1 MSTEEIQ
8 KQFKEAVVTKH
19 KFKVQINAAAYAY
32 TYVEV
37 EAENELDALQ
47 IGYDLLADP
56 DIVQDLAKSEWNY
69 ILDDCSPFE
78 VDEAFQI

>member
-1 MSTEEIQ
+1 MSTEDIQ
-8 KQFKEAVVTKH
+8 KQFKEAVVTKQ

-47 IGYDLLADP
+47 IGYDLLTDP
-56 DIVQDLAKSEWNY
+56 AIAQNLAKGEWNY